1 MTDRT
6 CLNKYAIIVLIVS
19 LLFASYYLNP
29 DTNEEFSRET
39 QMINSGIKDT
49 DYRESESAPID
60 SMKIEITNNACRH
73 ESILRNRAYIPP
85 YRHIDNGAVAGTA
98 ATVSGTVENVAD
110 NDTKNNALV
119 EDENKRKKVRW
130 ADALVE
136 IIVE

>member
-6 CLNKYAIIVLIVS
+6 CLNKYAIIVLIV
-19 LLFASYYLNP
+19 LLLFLVFASYYLNP

-49 DYRESESAPID
+49 DYRESQSAPID
-60 SMKIEITNNACRH
+60 SMKIEIASNACRH
-73 ESILRNRAYIPP
+73 DSILRNRAYIPP
-85 YRHIDNGAVAGTA
+85 YKHADNQVA
-98 ATVSGTVENVAD
+98 ATMSGTVENVTD
-110 NDTKNNALV
+110 DDTKNNALA